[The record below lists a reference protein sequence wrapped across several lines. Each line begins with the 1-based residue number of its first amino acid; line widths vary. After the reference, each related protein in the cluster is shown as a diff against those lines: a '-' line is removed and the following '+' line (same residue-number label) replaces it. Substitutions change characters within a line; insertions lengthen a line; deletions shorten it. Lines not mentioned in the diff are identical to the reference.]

1 MDAAALL
8 EGLNDA
14 QRQAVTSEAAPLVIL
29 AGAGSGKTR
38 VLTRRIAYRCATD
51 DADPRHVVALTF
63 TRKAAG
69 ELGSR
74 LRRLGVRDS
83 IVAGTFHAV
92 AYAQLRRSWAD
103 RRITPPTL
111 LERKASLLARLLG
124 RGSGVKAVD
133 VAGEIEW
140 AKARTV
146 SPADYAREAAA
157 ARRRPPIDLHALAQL
172 YERYE
177 HEKRNRRMVDF
188 DDLLALCVRLI
199 ESDPEVA
206 AAQRWLFRHVFV
218 DEFQDVNPLQFRLLE
233 AWRGDRRDLCVV
245 GDPNQAIYSWNGADP
260 TLLSSLANRIPGTE
274 TITLDRNYRSTPQ
287 IIATANRVLDGGTP
301 TLRLRATRP
310 EGPIPQIAVHDTDVD
325 EARAIA
331 RAIARH
337 RSPTNPW
344 SHHAV
349 LARTNAQAVLLAESL
364 RAAGAPVRVRGQT
377 QFLQHPEIREALR
390 SMQRARGDLRAA
402 LRELEARVD
411 ADPEV
416 ANHDDDSAVDDGSS
430 PALSDADLARLR
442 NLEELLRLA
451 NEYMSEDPSSSA
463 AGFEAWLNAT
473 VGSDDVSSGGDAV
486 DVATFHAAKG
496 LEWPVVHLA
505 GLETGL
511 VPIGRAQMS
520 EELAEERRLFYVAV
534 TRAERDLILHWAEH
548 RTFGNRQARRRPS
561 PFVEEIEPV
570 LDALRRGAE
579 PADIAE
585 YLPAVRETVRA
596 ARGTKGGTRTAA
608 SLTAADQALFEELRR
623 WRSKQAKAAAV
634 PAFVI
639 FDDKTL
645 TEVASRR
652 PSDRAALLRV
662 PGIGPVKLERYGAD
676 LLAVLAQY

>member
-1 MDAAALL
+1 
-8 EGLNDA
+8 
-14 QRQAVTSEAAPLVIL
+14 
-29 AGAGSGKTR
+29 
-38 VLTRRIAYRCATD
+38 
-51 DADPRHVVALTF
+51 
-63 TRKAAG
+63 
-69 ELGSR
+69 
-74 LRRLGVRDS
+74 
-83 IVAGTFHAV
+83 
-92 AYAQLRRSWAD
+92 
-103 RRITPPTL
+103 
-111 LERKASLLARLLG
+111 
-124 RGSGVKAVD
+124 
-133 VAGEIEW
+133 
-140 AKARTV
+140 
-146 SPADYAREAAA
+146 
-157 ARRRPPIDLHALAQL
+157 
-172 YERYE
+172 
-177 HEKRNRRMVDF
+177 
-188 DDLLALCVRLI
+188 
-199 ESDPEVA
+199 
-206 AAQRWLFRHVFV
+206 
-218 DEFQDVNPLQFRLLE
+218 
-233 AWRGDRRDLCVV
+233 
-245 GDPNQAIYSWNGADP
+245 
-260 TLLSSLANRIPGTE
+260 
-274 TITLDRNYRSTPQ
+274 
-287 IIATANRVLDGGTP
+287 
-301 TLRLRATRP
+301 
-310 EGPIPQIAVHDTDVD
+310 
-325 EARAIA
+325 
-331 RAIARH
+331 
-337 RSPTNPW
+337 
-344 SHHAV
+344 
-349 LARTNAQAVLLAESL
+349 
-364 RAAGAPVRVRGQT
+364 
-377 QFLQHPEIREALR
+377 
-390 SMQRARGDLRAA
+390 MQRARGDLRAA

-473 VGSDDVSSGGDAV
+473 VGSDDGSSGGDAV

-596 ARGTKGGTRTAA
+596 ARGTKGGTRAAA